1 MGVDYLQT
9 RMTGVQGAKL
19 LGWKLPPRKAFLVGL
34 PEGTQGNGGDG
45 GKQIWKLGVGT
56 GV

>member
-34 PEGTQGNGGDG
+34 PEVTQGNGGDG
-45 GKQIWKLGVGT
+45 VKQIWKLGVGT